1 MKKIALALAVTAPFA
16 AQAETIEI
24 EKPEFYGKFNV
35 VQEFVQQETGGSY
48 SQLNSNASRL
58 GVKGKIALDG
68 GLTAIYQ
75 AEYETFI
82 DDGQKA
88 AGQTITQR
96 NTFVG
101 IESSVG
107 TLQAGMFDTP
117 MKLSQNKVDLF
128 NDLQGDIKNVISG
141 NAENRSEN
149 SVQYTSPSLSGVVLA
164 VDHINS
170 EDKTTAKKDNGL
182 SASVAYTRG
191 GIYLAYAYDNAVVIG
206 SDLVVSRVVG
216 QYTVGGLQLGAL
228 WETQNLSG
236 TDTDGWM
243 ASASYK
249 LNSTVALKAQY
260 GESDMKK
267 TGGQSY
273 SIGADYKL
281 AKAAKA
287 FVYAT
292 AEDADAA
299 GSANQY
305 YGAGVEYKF

>member
-35 VQEFVQQETGGSY
+35 VQEFIQQETAGSY
-48 SQLNSNASRL
+48 SKLNSNASRL
-58 GVKGKIALDG
+58 GVKGKFALDN

-75 AEYETFI
+75 AEYGTDVDAKNTVFSR
-82 DDGQKA
+82 
-88 AGQTITQR
+88 R

-101 IESSVG
+101 MEGGFGQVI
-107 TLQAGMFDTP
+107 AGVFDTP
-117 MKLSQNKVDLF
+117 LKLSQNKVDLF
-128 NDLQGDIKNVISG
+128 NDLQGDISKMISG
-141 NAENRSEN
+141 SENRAEN
-149 SVQYTSPSLSGVVLA
+149 SVQYTSPSLAGAVLT

-170 EDKTTAKKDNGL
+170 EDSDADGVQRDNGL
-182 SASVAYTRG
+182 SASLAYTRD
-191 GIYLAYAYDNAVVIG
+191 GIYLAYAYDNAVNADGVE
-206 SDLVVSRVVG
+206 VSRVVG

-228 WETQNLSG
+228 WEAQDNNG
-236 TDTDGWM
+236 TDDEGWM

-260 GESDMKK
+260 GESDIKK
-267 TGGQSY
+267 AGGQSY

>member
-35 VQEFVQQETGGSY
+35 VQEFIQQEAGGSY
-48 SQLNSNASRL
+48 SKLNSNASRL
-58 GVKGKIALDG
+58 GVKGKFALDN

-82 DDGQKA
+82 DEGEKA

-101 IESSVG
+101 VESGVG
-107 TLQAGMFDTP
+107 TLQAGIFDTP
-117 MKLSQNKVDLF
+117 LKLSQNKVDLF
-128 NDLQGDIKNVISG
+128 NDLQGDIKNVISANG
-141 NAENRSEN
+141 ENRMKN
-149 SVQYTSPSLSGVVLA
+149 SVQYTSPSLAGVVLA

-170 EDKTTAKKDNGL
+170 EDKTTAKRDNGV
-182 SASVAYTRG
+182 SASLAYTRG
-191 GIYLAYAYDNAVVIG
+191 GIYLAYAYDNAVKAEGLEI
-206 SDLVVSRVVG
+206 SRVVA
-216 QYTVGGLQLGAL
+216 QYTVGGLQVGAL
-228 WETQNLSG
+228 WETQDNNG
-236 TDTDGWM
+236 TDDDGWM